1 MRNRKITLL
10 GPQGTNLFIFFIFL
24 VFIFISWFTLYT
36 LTDFEGL
43 QLNVD
48 NILSRQVVF
57 SLASIIVFFLLTYL
71 SIENL
76 QSYINL
82 LFLTIFISLIGLFL
96 TQPRLGVRRWF
107 DLGPIDIQPSEFAK
121 VIIVI
126 FVANYLSKNFNRGL
140 LVIVIFGIVLLINF
154 QPDLGTALI
163 ISFVFISMLLLSDL
177 KLRYISLLL
186 LIGLSLFFIFLEIGA
201 RIENINLVTEYQI
214 NRLNEFFSS
223 DLDFSQ
229 SQSRLLISS
238 GGLFGQYFL
247 SENIDKVFVP
257 VETTDFI
264 FAAYAYNFGFI
275 GIVFLLSL
283 WILLFSRLRKILII
297 SDSNFDKFVIAGF
310 ISLLSFQIIINISTV
325 IGLIPVTGL
334 PFPLLSLG
342 GSSMVSISII
352 FGITNR
358 IFIENNITI

>member
-82 LFLTIFISLIGLFL
+82 LFLTIFISLIGLLL

-163 ISFVFISMLLLSDL
+163 ITFVFISMLLLSDL

-186 LIGLSLFFIFLEIGA
+186 LIGLGLFFIFLEIGA

>member
-82 LFLTIFISLIGLFL
+82 LFLTIFISLIGLLL

-163 ISFVFISMLLLSDL
+163 ITFVFISMLLLSDL

>member
-82 LFLTIFISLIGLFL
+82 LFLTIFISLIGLLL

>member
-1 MRNRKITLL
+1 MKNRKITLL

-24 VFIFISWFTLYT
+24 IFIFISWFTLYT

-43 QLNVD
+43 ELNVN

-57 SLASIIVFFLLTYL
+57 SLASIVVFFLLTYL

-76 QSYINL
+76 QAYVNI
-82 LFLTIFISLIGLFL
+82 LFLTIFTLLVGLLL

-140 LVIVIFGIVLLINF
+140 LVIFIFGTVLLINF

-163 ISFVFISMLLLSDL
+163 ISFVFISMLLLSDI

-186 LIGLSLFFIFLEIGA
+186 LLGFGLFFVFLEIGS
-201 RIENINLVTEYQI
+201 RIDNINLVTEYQI

-223 DLDFSQ
+223 ELDFSQ

-264 FAAYAYNFGFI
+264 FAAYAYNFGFF
-275 GIVFLLSL
+275 GILFLLSL
-283 WILLFSRLRKILII
+283 WVLLFSRLRKILII